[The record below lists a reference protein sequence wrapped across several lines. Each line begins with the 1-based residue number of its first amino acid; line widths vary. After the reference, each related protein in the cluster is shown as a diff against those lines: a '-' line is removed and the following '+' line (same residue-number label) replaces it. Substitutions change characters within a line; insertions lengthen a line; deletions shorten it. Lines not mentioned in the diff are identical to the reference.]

1 MGEALRL
8 ITEAWGPLEEDPYGF
23 TGASTCLLEGCEWAG
38 RRALLRPP
46 VSQVASLM
54 GLLGSVVTRAP
65 EGPPSTWKSQRVGGT
80 LLARR
85 YLVGA
90 GREVGLGDHSCWVH
104 SQIPTCL
111 AGGSAM
117 GTCEMVR
124 LAAAHLL
131 PYAARSTR
139 KTFEGAIERW
149 LKWAWAEGKTGQLER
164 STGRTWREQ
173 PCIYSGCTGGAGGCR
188 RHQGALE
195 GAGEGA
201 NIQPSRVQGC

>member
-85 YLVGA
+85 YWWGQVERWAWETTHAGYTPHTHLSRWRERNGHMRDGA
-90 GREVGLGDHSCWVH
+90 LGCC
-104 SQIPTCL
+104 P
-111 AGGSAM
+111 
-117 GTCEMVR
+117 
-124 LAAAHLL
+124 LAAL
-131 PYAARSTR
+131 RS
-139 KTFEGAIERW
+139 EIDQED
-149 LKWAWAEGKTGQLER
+149 
-164 STGRTWREQ
+164 
-173 PCIYSGCTGGAGGCR
+173 
-188 RHQGALE
+188 
-195 GAGEGA
+195 
-201 NIQPSRVQGC
+201 V